1 MKKDGEKVTT
11 VLKETRRRA
20 EILFASVTVARST
33 SFVFAKIGLASFGVF
48 SLLGIR
54 FLIAFLI
61 LAVIFHRRM
70 LQIDGKTFL
79 LGTAMGV
86 MLFAVMSAEFAALTT
101 VSASETSLI
110 ENMAIIFIPLFEA
123 FLLRRRPGR
132 ISMVCAAVAFIG
144 VIFLTLKDGFGFAL
158 STGEIFC
165 FAAALAFSF
174 SLILN
179 QRCTQKA
186 DPLLLGIV
194 QVGVMGVLAQICA
207 FLFEMPFLPDTGTD
221 WFIVLYLAVVCTC
234 FGFTFQPLA
243 QKYMTS
249 ERAGLLSALNPLC
262 AAVFSMIFLK
272 ENLGVFGFIGAFLIL
287 AAIMIPTVWDSIAAA
302 RERT

>member
-1 MKKDGEKVTT
+1 MKNDGEQSTIVS
-11 VLKETRRRA
+11 KETRRRA

-33 SFVFAKIGLASFGVF
+33 SFVFAKIGLNSFGVF

-54 FLIAFLI
+54 FLIAFAI
-61 LAVIFHRRM
+61 LAVIFHRRIF
-70 LQIDGKTFL
+70 QIDGKTLL

-86 MLFAVMSAEFAALTT
+86 MLFAVMSTEFAALTT

-110 ENMAIIFIPLFEA
+110 ENLAIIFIPLFEA

-132 ISMVCAAVAFIG
+132 ISMICAVVAFIG
-144 VIFLTLKDGFGFAL
+144 VLLLTMKDGFGFSL
-158 STGEIFC
+158 STGELFC
-165 FAAALAFSF
+165 FAAALTFSF

-186 DPLLLGIV
+186 DPLLLGIIE
-194 QVGVMGVLAQICA
+194 VGVMGALAQMCA
-207 FLFEMPFLPDTGTD
+207 FIFETPALPATGMD

-234 FGFTFQPLA
+234 FGFTLQPVA

-262 AAVFSMIFLK
+262 AAVLSMIFLK

-287 AAIMIPTVWDSIAAA
+287 AAIMIPTVSDSFTA
-302 RERT
+302 RKKV